1 MTTQGPAAGRRIA
14 VVLFNLGG
22 PDGPADVKPFLF
34 NLFNDPAIIGL
45 PAVIRTPLAR
55 LISSRREKGARAN
68 YDLMGGGSPLLPGTQ
83 AQAVDLE
90 SRLRQDLADDEVRA
104 FVCMRY
110 WRPTTDQVAAE
121 VAAFGPDEIVL
132 LPLYPQFSTTT
143 TQSSLKLWSE
153 TYRGAGRTRTVCC
166 WPVADGWIEAQ
177 ARAVSGK
184 LAQAGDRPV
193 RVLMSAHGIPEKLVT
208 GKGDPYQEQVESTCA
223 ALAARLDL
231 GPRGD
236 RWDICYQSRVG
247 PLKWLGPSTPEA
259 IERAAADG
267 VGVVLTPVAFVSEHI
282 ETLVELD
289 VEYAELAH
297 EMGVAPYLR
306 APAAGTA
313 AAFVDA
319 LAAAAVGA
327 LDRTGTA
334 PFGAGCRGAWK
345 ACPRQAGRR
354 AA

>member
-1 MTTQGPAAGRRIA
+1 MSGRTEGAGRRIA

-45 PAVIRTPLAR
+45 PGFVRTPLAR
-55 LISSRREKGARAN
+55 LISSRRENSAQAN
-68 YDLMGGGSPLLPGTQ
+68 YALMGGGSPLLPGTR
-83 AQAVDLE
+83 AQATALE
-90 SRLRQDLADDEVRA
+90 ARLRAELPGEEIHA

-110 WRPTTDQVAAE
+110 WRPLTEQVAAE
-121 VAAFGPDEIVL
+121 VAAFAPDEIVL

-143 TQSSLKLWSE
+143 TESSLKLWRE
-153 TYRGAGRTRTVCC
+153 TYRGPGRSRTVCC

-177 ARAVSGK
+177 ARAISAR
-184 LAQAGDRPV
+184 LAEAGDAAV
-193 RVLMSAHGIPEKLVT
+193 RVLMSAHGIPEKLVS

-236 RWDICYQSRVG
+236 RWDVCYQSRVG

-259 IERAAADG
+259 IGKAAADG
-267 VGVVLTPVAFVSEHI
+267 VGVLLTPVAFVSEHI

-297 EMGVAPYLR
+297 GLGVAPYLR
-306 APAAGTA
+306 APAAGVA
-313 AAFVDA
+313 PDFIGA
-319 LAAAAVGA
+319 LAAAVREA
-327 LDRTGTA
+327 LGREGTA
-334 PFGAGCRGAWK
+334 PHGPGCRKDWK
-345 ACPRQAGRR
+345 ACPCQTERR